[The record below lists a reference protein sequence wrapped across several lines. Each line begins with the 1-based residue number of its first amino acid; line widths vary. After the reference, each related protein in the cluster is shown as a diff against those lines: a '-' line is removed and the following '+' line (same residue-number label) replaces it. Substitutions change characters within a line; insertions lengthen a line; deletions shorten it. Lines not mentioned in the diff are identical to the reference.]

1 MNPLRSLTAVC
12 PVALALA
19 LQGVA
24 FAAEPSSNSDN
35 DNGNELALQEV
46 TVTGSRIVVRDGYT
60 APTPVTVV
68 SSEAILSGSPTANV
82 SQYLNTMPVFAGS
95 STPQTNVGSTQSG
108 NTRVNGLN
116 LRRLGTVRTLLLVDG
131 QRVVSSTQDGTSDLN
146 SIPQQLI
153 QRVDIVTGGASAVY
167 GSDAVAGVVN
177 VILDK
182 GFNGIKAEVG
192 AGITGYGDNPNG
204 NIQFSAGTPFAG
216 GRGHALFSSEYNY
229 AEGINGDG
237 GRQWN
242 RQAAIVVSNP
252 LYTATSGLPQF
263 LNARGVGFATGSLGG
278 LIFSGPLR
286 GVAFGP
292 GGQPYQY
299 QFGSV
304 VSGQYM
310 IGGEWQAND
319 LRSLAPLENREE
331 RQNYLGR
338 VDFDLTDTIK
348 VFVQASWANAHLQ
361 SDANKAFMLG
371 NGPTI
376 QIDNPYIPASVRA
389 RMVAL
394 NLTSFRIG
402 TESIDLPI
410 LHADL
415 ERSVKR
421 YTAGLSGKFDALGNE
436 WSWETTY
443 LWNASTSRTLA
454 FNNVIKDKYALATDA
469 VVHPVTGAIVC
480 RSTLTDPTNGC
491 SPFNPLGIGV
501 ASQAAIN
508 YVTGTSFQNLVQEQ
522 EVFEASVSGT
532 LFNNWAGAVSLAGN
546 IAHRKESAH
555 TDLNTLGAP
564 FLFGNTGAVAG
575 SYNVNEAAL
584 ETLFPLIGGGDFIQS
599 WDISAAARLTDY
611 STSGKVTTWKLGSSF
626 ASTKGFRVRGTLSRD
641 IRAPG
646 LNELFAGGTISN
658 TGGGTFDPFTNTT
671 VPTVTETRGNA
682 SLTPEIATSKSVG
695 VVVSPTFM
703 PGFQAS
709 VDYWEVSIKDA
720 ITTVGAGNVLNL
732 CYQGQTAFCSSI
744 ERNSAGVL
752 QKIIGAPFNYAEQ
765 RTRGVDLDVSYSPEL
780 ENLIGGRLDLRANA
794 TFYLEGYSNNGL
806 TPATDN
812 VGVTDGLPKWR
823 VSTTATYTRNA
834 VRGSLTARAFPHG
847 LIATGA
853 IECQTG
859 CPASTPDKPTYDKA
873 WLPGAFYLDGSFG
886 YTFGKDGDRS
896 WEAFFNVRNILDRD
910 PPPVSV
916 LIYQPN
922 TQVGVYDYLGRQ
934 FRIGVRARL

>member
-1 MNPLRSLTAVC
+1 MKPIRSLTAAC

-24 FAAEPSSNSDN
+24 FAAEPASNSDN
-35 DNGNELALQEV
+35 DSELALQEV

-68 SSEAILSGSPTANV
+68 STEAILSGSPTANV

-95 STPQTNVGSTQSG
+95 STPQTNVSSNQSG

-116 LRRLGTVRTLLLVDG
+116 LRSLGTFRTLLLVDG
-131 QRVVSSTQDGTSDLN
+131 QRVVSSTQNGTSDLN

-153 QRVDIVTGGASAVY
+153 QRVEIVTGGASAVY
-167 GSDAVAGVVN
+167 GSDAVSGVVN

-216 GRGHALFSSEYNY
+216 GRGHVLFSSEYNQ
-229 AEGINGDG
+229 AQGISGDG

-242 RQAAIVVSNP
+242 RKSAIVVSNP

-263 LNARGVGFATGSLGG
+263 LNAQGVGYATGSLGG

-304 VSGQYM
+304 INGQYM

-319 LRSLAPLENREE
+319 VRPAVVALENREE

-348 VFVQASWANAHLQ
+348 VFAQASWANAHLD
-361 SDANKAFMLG
+361 SNSNNAFMLG
-371 NGPTI
+371 SGPTI
-376 QIDNPYIPASVRA
+376 RIDNPYIPASVRA

-402 TESIDLPI
+402 TESIDIPT
-410 LHADL
+410 LHVDQV
-415 ERSVKR
+415 RSVER
-421 YTAGLSGKFDALGNE
+421 YTAGLSGKFQALGNE

-443 LWNASTSRTLA
+443 LWNASDSRLKG

-522 EVFEASVSGT
+522 EVFDASVSGT

-546 IAHRKESAH
+546 IAHRKESVR
-555 TDLNTLGAP
+555 TDLNTIGAP
-564 FLFGNTGAVAG
+564 FLFANTGAVAG

-599 WDISAAARLTDY
+599 WDINAAARLTDY
-611 STSGKVTTWKLGSSF
+611 STSGRVTTWKLGSSF

-658 TGGGTFDPFTNTT
+658 QGGTFDPFTNTT
-671 VPTVTETRGNA
+671 AAALIETRGNPD
-682 SLTPEIATSKSVG
+682 LTPEIATSKSVG
-695 VVVSPTFM
+695 VVVSPSFI

-709 VDYWEVSIKDA
+709 VDYWEVSLKDA
-720 ITTVGAGNVLNL
+720 ITEVGGTQVLNL
-732 CYQGQTAFCSSI
+732 CYQGQTIFCSGI
-744 ERNSAGVL
+744 ERDGSGVL
-752 QKIIGAPFNYAEQ
+752 LKVIGTSYNYAER

-812 VGVTDGLPKWR
+812 VGVTNGLAKWR

-834 VRGSLTARAFPHG
+834 LRGSLTARAFPKG

-859 CPASTPDKPTYDKA
+859 CPASSPDKPTYDKA
-873 WLPGAFYLDGSFG
+873 WLPGAFYLDGSLG
-886 YTFGKDGDRS
+886 YTFGKGGDRS
-896 WEAFFNVRNILDRD
+896 WEAFFNVRNLLDRD
-910 PPPVSV
+910 PPPVNT
-916 LIYQPN
+916 LIYQAN
-922 TQVGVYDYLGRQ
+922 TLVGVYDYLGRQ
-934 FRIGVRARL
+934 FRIGARIRM